1 MNLPTVDKI
10 ILSLVI
16 VLIALTL
23 RIFSKKIIKN
33 RLNELTGHENLVHM
47 ISLIMIIA
55 VCGVILYVW
64 DVVSL
69 LVSLATTIGIIGV
82 ILGFTI
88 KDIWL
93 SDAFAGIALTLDHS
107 LNIGD
112 QVEIMEKKGTIS
124 RIALTT
130 TRVMTEDGYIL
141 IVPNRKLKEEIIAV
155 K

>member
-1 MNLPTVDKI
+1 VSLLAADKI
-10 ILSLVI
+10 IISLVI

-33 RLNELTGHENLVHM
+33 RFKELTGHENIIHMMSLVVLICVCGAILYLWDV
-47 ISLIMIIA
+47 ISLFVSLVTTVGI
-55 VCGVILYVW
+55 VGVIF
-64 DVVSL
+64 
-69 LVSLATTIGIIGV
+69 
-82 ILGFTI
+82 GFTI

-107 LNIGD
+107 LNVGD
-112 QVEIMEKKGTIS
+112 QVEIMEKKGTVS

-130 TRVMTEDGYIL
+130 TRVTTEDGYIL
-141 IVPNRKLKEEIIAV
+141 IVPNRKLKEEIIAI